1 MRICWPQATMIL
13 LVVILGISSMLS
25 GCGKKGPLYI
35 PKDAAKQLQGRFLN
49 TPILLNTI
57 PS

>member
-13 LVVILGISSMLS
+13 LVAILGIGSMLS

-35 PKDAAKQLQGRFLN
+35 PSESGKQQQQQ
-49 TPILLNTI
+49 
-57 PS
+57 

>member
-13 LVVILGISSMLS
+13 LVVILGVSSMLS

-35 PKDAAKQLQGRFLN
+35 PKDTANQLQQ
-49 TPILLNTI
+49 
-57 PS
+57 

>member
-13 LVVILGISSMLS
+13 LVIILGISSMLS

-35 PKDAAKQLQGRFLN
+35 PKEKETVKQLQ
-49 TPILLNTI
+49 
-57 PS
+57 